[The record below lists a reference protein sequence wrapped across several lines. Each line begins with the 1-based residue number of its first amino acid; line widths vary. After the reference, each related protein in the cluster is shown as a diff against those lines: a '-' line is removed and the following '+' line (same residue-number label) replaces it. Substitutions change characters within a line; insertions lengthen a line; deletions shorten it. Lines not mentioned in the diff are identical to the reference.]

1 MNLSVLIVFY
11 NASPSE
17 SATLQSILAAEL
29 SSLQGIHITLW
40 NNGSELFDNET
51 ITLLQKDFA
60 SKNIT
65 GTLYNTTHNFTL
77 SSIYNFFIA
86 QGNYTHYIIFDHDSS
101 FAPDFFSKLNSK
113 AQYNIVLPA
122 IFEIST
128 REPIGPASR
137 DKPHAPFYELAGE
150 RAYSGRPVT
159 SIGSGICISKS
170 FIQKFSPYYGSVFNE
185 AFSLYAVDTCFFEY
199 VSDFLKNHPDYPFY
213 ITNTIDHSL
222 SKFLDEG
229 LPMQKFKRLESAHAH
244 TLLRLHTKK
253 KSRRKALSYILRQCV
268 PSCSSFRDFFSLCKI
283 VITKRHPRVTQQQN
297 SFFAQTIKKPQALP
311 PQ

>member
-86 QGNYTHYIIFDHDSS
+86 QGNFTHYIIFDHDSS

-122 IFEIST
+122 IF
-128 REPIGPASR
+128 
-137 DKPHAPFYELAGE
+137 
-150 RAYSGRPVT
+150 
-159 SIGSGICISKS
+159 
-170 FIQKFSPYYGSVFNE
+170 
-185 AFSLYAVDTCFFEY
+185 
-199 VSDFLKNHPDYPFY
+199 
-213 ITNTIDHSL
+213 
-222 SKFLDEG
+222 
-229 LPMQKFKRLESAHAH
+229 
-244 TLLRLHTKK
+244 
-253 KSRRKALSYILRQCV
+253 
-268 PSCSSFRDFFSLCKI
+268 
-283 VITKRHPRVTQQQN
+283 
-297 SFFAQTIKKPQALP
+297 
-311 PQ
+311 